1 MTNPQSVNWRGQSG
15 TEYTYYLYPCGT
27 DFNKGQAGNF
37 VLAKQ
42 TSPGHFVPIYIGQGA
57 DLNDAIANNGKKS
70 CIDLNGATH
79 LHVHVSSAD
88 VLARLREVEDL
99 VLRWKPVCNGTPAH

>member
-1 MTNPQSVNWRGQSG
+1 MTNPQTVTWRGQSG
-15 TEYTYYLYPCGT
+15 TEYTYYQYPRGT
-27 DFNKGQAGNF
+27 NFNQGQAGNF

-42 TSPGHFVPIYIGQGA
+42 TSPGHFAPIYIGQGA
-57 DLNDAIANNGKKS
+57 DLNTAIGNNAKKS

-88 VLARLREVEDL
+88 VLERLRETEDL
-99 VLRWKPVCNGTPAH
+99 ILRWKPVCNST